1 VFDLGKLTETLEEAT
16 KTQALLRMI
25 SMADAMLRYQK
36 ALTEGWVTERQRDI
50 LRRIIRQLEDYLE
63 DVILS
68 AEAENGGKGREDA

>member
-1 VFDLGKLTETLEEAT
+1 MFDLGKLTETLEEAT